1 MLLKLKNKITNN
13 MKGLILLFLIVSTI
27 VSCKT
32 SKHAGCDAYSSVKLQ
47 ENKYTLEMVELNQT
61 KDAKYIS
68 ENWSKEEIEYFKN
81 NFVYQTVI
89 INGDTLK

>member
-1 MLLKLKNKITNN
+1 MKKI
-13 MKGLILLFLIVSTI
+13 FLISLLSLLI

-32 SKHAGCDAYSSVKLQ
+32 SKHAGCDAYSSVKL
-47 ENKYTLEMVELNQT
+47 EESKYTLEMVQINQS

-81 NFVYQTVI
+81 NFLYQTVI
-89 INGDTLK
+89 INGDNLK

>member
-1 MLLKLKNKITNN
+1 MKKI
-13 MKGLILLFLIVSTI
+13 FLISLLSLLI

-32 SKHAGCDAYSSVKLQ
+32 SKHAGCDAYSSVKL
-47 ENKYTLEMVELNQT
+47 EESMYTLEMVRINQS

>member
-1 MLLKLKNKITNN
+1 MKSLFFVSILTLTLL
-13 MKGLILLFLIVSTI
+13 
-27 VSCKT
+27 SCKT
-32 SKHAGCDAYSSVKLQ
+32 SSHTPCDAYSSCKLQ
-47 ENKYTLEMVELNQT
+47 ESKYTLEMVEINQS

-89 INGDTLK
+89 INRDTLK

>member
-1 MLLKLKNKITNN
+1 MKKI
-13 MKGLILLFLIVSTI
+13 FLISLLSLLI

-32 SKHAGCDAYSSVKLQ
+32 SKHAGCDAYSSVKL
-47 ENKYTLEMVELNQT
+47 EESKYTLEMVQINQS